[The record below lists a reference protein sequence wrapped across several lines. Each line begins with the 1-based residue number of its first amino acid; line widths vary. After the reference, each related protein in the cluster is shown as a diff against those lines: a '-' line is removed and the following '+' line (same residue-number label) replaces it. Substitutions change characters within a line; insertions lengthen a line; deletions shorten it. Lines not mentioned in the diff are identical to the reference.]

1 MPETWL
7 AKLNALETRIIKARK
22 STEATTWIRL
32 REELERIAPRPKG
45 ELKSPPSVQENPMEP
60 ASIFDERLF
69 WDEMRAEIEALR
81 LRIRAEVEA
90 YRSRNP
96 AAGPYPPEQSRA
108 RAVLPDM
115 G

>member
-1 MPETWL
+1 V
-7 AKLNALETRIIKARK
+7 
-22 STEATTWIRL
+22 
-32 REELERIAPRPKG
+32 EEN
-45 ELKSPPSVQENPMEP
+45 SPNE